1 MQPAEVLEGFR
12 LSAQQER
19 LWALLREG
27 VPCYVQTTF
36 SLAADVDAGLL
47 RRAASA
53 VVERNEILRTAFRCL
68 DGMDVPIQVILEDL
82 PPLFAE
88 VDLAGRAE
96 AEQSAAV
103 AELLRSE
110 RDAPCEP
117 GAGPAVRLTLIRLAP
132 RHFLLAVTTLPLWGD
147 LRSQRN
153 FAGELAGAYASLA
166 GTGELAEPP
175 VQYVD
180 TSEWQNELLAA
191 EEGREG
197 REHWERQAALD
208 LPAPA
213 FPFAAAAGGT
223 FTPRSV
229 RRRVPDSLTASLE
242 RVAAGE
248 RKTLES
254 VLLAAWAALLRRY
267 AAGPDLVVGRFS
279 AGRKYADLAGALGP
293 FAKFL
298 PLRLGVSPEEPF
310 TVLLREVSRAIE
322 ESEAWEE
329 YFSWRRAE
337 PGERAGYWPL
347 SFAFEER
354 AADLPGGGAPR
365 FSVAAESACLER
377 FELELA
383 AVRAGGSGVLE
394 LELRYDAALWEG
406 EGIERL
412 AEELE
417 TLMRG
422 AVAAPLTAVGD
433 LEILGAPARRRLLV
447 EWNGREAGFPAG
459 QPLHRLFEAQARL
472 TPDALA
478 VSAGGEELT
487 FSELEARAQ
496 RLARHLQKLGVG
508 LESPVVLALERSADL
523 VVAVVGALKAGA
535 VFVPLDPL
543 QPQERLALMLDEVR
557 AAGDPVIL
565 AHRRMVPLLPA
576 TGLPVVAID
585 DAETAAAIAAESAA
599 GPSAEVDPEAL
610 AYMIFTSGS
619 TGRPKGTM
627 LRHRGAANL
636 LTALDAT
643 VYAGQPSGLRVSVN
657 APLAFDAAIK
667 QVIQLLLGRSLHPV
681 PDEVRADGEALLAF
695 LERQRV
701 EVLDCTPSQ
710 LRLLLAAGLLERRD
724 LPLRLALIGG
734 EAIDAG
740 LWDRLAA
747 CDSIAFWN
755 VYGPT
760 ECTVDATAC
769 RVAGPAPTIGGP
781 LANVEAY
788 VLDDRLRPVPP
799 GMPGELV
806 LGGAG
811 VARGYLNRPD
821 LTAAKFIPNPF
832 RGSGARLYRTGDK
845 VRHRPDGTLEFLG
858 RIDLQVKVRGY
869 RIELEEIEAVLC
881 EHPGVAEAVVAV
893 RQEGPGDARLAAY
906 VVPRRRYAAQVD
918 GRPRRELPN
927 RMAVVEQNR
936 NETEYL
942 YREIFDER
950 CYVRHGI
957 ELPDDAC
964 IFDVGANIGMFT
976 LFAHQECARPRVFAF
991 EPLEPIFE
999 VLRTNC
1005 DLYAPGTRLFPFGLS
1020 DAERVERFTFYP
1032 RYTMMSGQSLYAR
1045 PDSEVEVVKRYLE
1058 NQRAAGSAEAS
1069 VLIEEAEGL
1078 LAGRF
1083 EGRMIEARLRR
1094 LSDVLRETR
1103 VERIDLL
1110 KVDVQRA
1117 ELDVLR
1123 GIDDA
1128 DWERIDQVV
1137 MEVHDAPGDESE
1149 GRVPEILALLAD
1161 RGFDA
1166 VAEQDELL
1174 HGTDRHNLYAV
1185 RQGIA
1190 RRQRGRGPRQAVE
1203 VPRELT
1209 TAELRDLLRRRL
1221 PEPMVPA
1228 SLTLLEKLP
1237 LNRNGKVDRAA
1248 LPAPQSAAPLEAHA
1262 VARTPFEEVLAAIW
1276 CEVLDLPV
1284 VGVDVSFFDLGGHSL
1299 LATQLMSRVRAALQI
1314 ELPLRALFEWPTVAG
1329 LARQAEAAFRVG
1341 GELVA
1346 PPIQPVERTGELPL
1360 SFAQQRLWFLHQL
1373 EPESSAYN
1381 SPKVLA
1387 FHGPLDAGLLA
1398 AALTGVARRHEVLRT
1413 SFPASEGEPMQRIA
1427 PPAPVALPVVDLA
1440 ALPAV
1445 PRGAEARR
1453 LARREAER
1461 PFDLARELPLRVT
1474 LLRLEEE
1481 ERHLLFTLHHIAS
1494 DAWSLGILVREVSAL
1509 YRAFAAGQP
1518 PALPALPVQY
1528 ADYAV
1533 WQRSWLS
1540 GEVLDLHLGY
1550 WRRRLAGLSPRL
1562 ELPTDRARQTARTH
1576 QGDTVLLP
1584 LSAELTESLGALGR
1598 GLGATRFMTLL
1609 AAFQS
1614 LLFRCSGQVDL
1625 AVGTPIAGRDRLEIE
1640 PLIGFFVN
1648 TLVMRGDLRGDPSFG
1663 EIVARTR
1670 EASLAAYA
1678 HQSVPFEMLVDE
1690 LQPERSLGHAPLF
1703 QVMFAL
1709 QSAPLEEAGLGLPG
1723 LRVAAV
1729 ESARRGARFDLSLAI
1744 QEAGRGLV
1752 AELEYSTDLFD
1763 APTAQRLA
1771 GAFERL
1777 LGAVAADPA
1786 RPLALASLWSAA
1798 ERWQVLGEWNDTA
1811 RALPA
1816 AAPVHV
1822 LIAAQAARTP
1832 EAVAVVAADAQDGA
1846 AELTYRALDELANRI
1861 AHHLRASGVGAGSLA
1876 GLCLD
1881 RSPEMLA
1888 ALLGVLKA
1896 GAAYVPLD
1904 PTFPRERLALM
1915 CEDARLSLVITR
1927 EPLLDRLPAAGL
1939 RTVCLDLDAAAIAA
1953 RPATRPAVACP
1964 PESLAYV
1971 LYTSGS
1977 TGRPKGVAVP
1987 HGAVAA
1993 FLGAMAERPGIAG
2006 GETLLAVTTLSFDIA
2021 VLELLLPLT
2030 VGARVALAGSESAVD
2045 GARLVRAL
2053 ERAGAGVM
2061 QGTPATW
2068 RLLLEAGWR
2077 GDPGFR
2083 ILCGGEAL
2091 PADLAA
2097 ALLDRGGE
2105 LWNLY
2110 GPTETTVWSAV
2121 DRVAPPAGSGPA
2133 PIGRPIANT
2142 EIYLLDACRSP
2153 VPIGV
2158 TGELF
2163 IAGAGVARGYLHR
2176 PDLTAERFVPD
2187 PFGAP
2192 GSRLYRV
2199 GDLARRRADGTLE
2212 FLGRV
2217 DHQVKIRGF
2226 RIELGE
2232 VEAALSRHPGV
2243 EEAVVAVRQGSA
2255 GQQRLVAWVTG
2266 PAPLAAAALRGFL
2279 RESLPA
2285 YMVPSAVV
2293 CLAAMPRTPNG
2304 KVDRRA
2310 LPEPVV
2316 GEARVSD
2323 APSTP
2328 AEELVAGIWAEVLG
2342 LASVGVGDDF
2352 FVLGGHSLLATRV
2365 MSRLRR
2371 VLGVELPL
2379 RALFATPTVAGLAAA
2394 AEQARRRERGV
2405 AAPPLG
2411 RVERQGEPALS
2422 YAQQRLW
2429 FLDQL
2434 EPDSPLYNLPTA
2446 VRLEGDL
2453 DVPALEGSLR
2463 EIVRRHEVLR
2473 TRFPLRAGRPVQEIA
2488 PAVDLRLAVVDLA
2501 GLEPRRREGEAMAL
2515 ARAEALQPFDLA
2527 RGPVFRA
2534 WMVRLGQREHALL
2547 ATLHHIASDGWSAGV
2562 LRRELGRLYEALTR
2576 GGEPSLPELPL
2587 QYADYAAWQ
2596 RSWLDAGG
2604 LTVETEYWRRRLA
2617 GMPEVLELP
2626 ADRPRPA
2633 VRSIRGAGH
2642 SFVLPG
2648 ALTEALRALGRREG
2662 ATLFMTLLAA
2672 FQALLGRYSGEDVA
2686 VGAPVAGR
2694 NHLEIEELI
2703 GLFVNTLVLRVSLA
2717 GDPSFMEVV
2726 ARVRE
2731 TVLEAH
2737 EHQELP
2743 FDKLVEELQPERS
2756 LSHAPLFQ
2764 VMFVLQPVAPEP
2776 GLPGLSARPL
2786 LEGNGIE
2793 TARFDLVLALAERAH
2808 GMLGLLG
2815 YSLDLFEAVTV
2826 ARVAGH
2832 LANLLAGV
2840 AADPQCR
2847 FSELPLLSPGE
2858 RRQILEWN
2866 DTAMPG
2872 RPHFSLVHEIFAAQ
2886 AARDPAAVALVQGER
2901 RLTYGELD
2909 RWSDAVARRLRVL
2922 GVAPEVLVG
2931 LCAERSFE
2939 RVAGMLGIFKA
2950 GGAVLPLDPAYPAER
2965 LAFML
2970 DDSGARAVVTRPQLL
2985 GSLPTGDRAC
2995 LVLDGVEAADEAPGR
3010 PDSGALPQNLAC
3022 LIFTSGSSGTPKAS
3036 ALIHAGLCN
3045 FAETVVEILGQGPGD
3060 VVLQFAAPSFDAA
3073 IGETFLALCS
3083 GAALCL
3089 GIGETPLPG
3098 PELTGMMR
3106 AAGVTVA
3113 VLPPPVLAA
3122 LPESELP
3129 DLRIVVSVGEACTP
3143 ELRDLWSAGRRFFNA
3158 YGPSEAT
3165 ISVTFQRL
3173 APGGRVD
3180 FGRAMANLAL
3190 YLLDSQGTLVP
3201 VGVAGELCV
3210 GGAGL
3215 ARGYW
3220 GRPALTAEKF
3230 VPHPFGAGERLYR
3243 TGDLARALPDG
3254 TMEFVGRVDHQVKV
3268 RGFRVELGEVEA
3280 ALARHEG
3287 VRSAVAVVRRDGSG
3301 SAYLAAYLTSGE
3313 GHAPAAGDLR
3323 AFLSRS
3329 LPEHMVPS
3337 RFVLMESLPLLANG
3351 KVDRKALPAPETA
3364 RHDDEDY
3371 APPRNPVEEILASI
3385 WAEALRRDRVSVHDD
3400 VFALGAHSLLITQV
3414 ASRIRQTL
3422 QVDLPLRSLFLAPT
3436 VAGLALLVEQALTAG
3451 HQIAAPPILP
3461 APRGGAL
3468 PLSFGQERMWFLY
3481 QLEPASPVYNLPSRF
3496 RQTGPLDIS
3505 VLAATFSAIA
3515 RRHEAL
3521 RTRFAVEGGEV
3532 VQRIDPPGPV
3542 PLPVVDLGGLPG
3554 VVRDAEARRIAVAEA
3569 RRPFDLDRELPFRVA
3584 VIRIAAE
3591 DHAVLATLHHVVSDG
3606 WSAGILIR
3614 EMVALYGQLSSGLPP
3629 VLPPLPVQYADYAVW
3644 QRRWMGGER
3653 LAAEVDH
3660 WRRALSGLPPLL
3672 ALPTDRPRPAAQT
3685 YRGGL
3690 LPFSLPAGLTA
3701 DLAAECRRRGI
3712 TPFMLLLAAFQALL
3726 ARYSR
3731 EEELPVGTPIA
3742 GRDHLEIEGLIGFF
3756 VNTLVLRGDLR
3767 GDPSFADLLE
3777 RTREVTLAAY
3787 AHQAVPFEMLVG
3799 ELQPQRSLS
3808 HSPLFQ
3814 VMLAFQESF
3823 TTPEAPRALA
3833 GLTSVPFETGAG
3845 TGIAKVDLTLFV
3857 TLSGRSLRC
3866 ALEYSS
3872 DLFDTST
3879 AGRVT
3884 EHFATLLGALVADPD
3899 HRLAGTP
3906 LLSVAECWQALGE
3919 WNDSAVEVP
3928 LDRCFQQ
3935 ELEAQVA
3942 RTPHAVAVVSGAVS
3956 LTYDQLNQRANG
3968 LARSLVSEGA
3978 GPESVV
3984 ALLAPRS
3991 ADFLVAVLAI
4001 FKAGAAYLPLDPE
4014 HPALRWRQILGQS
4027 GSRLALAAGDFAAA
4041 LPAVLSGLG
4050 EEERP
4055 RVLHLGE
4062 MLARR
4067 QEEGDL
4073 GPRAT
4078 PRNLAYVLFTSG
4090 STGAPKGAMLEH
4102 RGMLNHLWAK
4112 VDDLGITGADRVA
4125 QTASQCFDISVWQF
4139 LSPLLAGGRVHIV
4152 DPAVS
4157 LEPERLL
4164 AEILAGEVSIF
4175 QTVPSML
4182 RSMLHDAG
4190 LRERR
4195 LPALRWMVATGEALP
4210 PELAR
4215 EWLERFPEVP
4225 LLNAYGPTECSDDV
4239 THGFVTAIGAM
4250 DAQIAIGRP
4259 LANTGIY
4266 VLDRDLKPVPIGVAG
4281 ELYVGGAGVG
4291 RGYVGRPDLTAD
4303 RFLPHPFGA
4312 SGDRLYR
4319 VGDLAR
4325 WRADGT
4331 LDFLGRVDF
4340 QVKVR
4345 GFRIELGE
4353 IEAALTRHPAVAE
4366 AVAAVR
4372 ESAADQARLVAWV
4385 TAEPGA
4391 SLDLVGLRTFLQE
4404 SLPGYMVPAALVVLP
4419 ALPLTS
4425 NGKVDRR
4432 ALPDPDPAD
4441 VTVAPVAPRTPAEE
4455 LVAEIWAE
4463 VLRLESVGVDEDFF
4477 ALGGHSLLATRVMSR
4492 LRKAFRVDL
4501 PMRALFETP
4510 TVAGLAAAA
4519 ERARVGE
4526 GAPGM
4531 PALTRA
4537 AREGD
4542 LPLSY
4547 AQQRLWFLDQLEPG
4561 GSLYNLPFSAYL
4573 EGALDLPALERS
4585 LEAVVARHEVLRT
4598 RFPVRVGGPAQE
4610 IDPASGWRLNVVD
4623 LRSLDAEGRRRELR
4637 ALAQAE
4643 AERPFDLAHGPVFR
4657 ASLLRL
4663 AEGEHVLLATMH
4675 HIASDGW
4682 STGVL
4687 WRDLSRFYA
4696 AFSQQGTEAE
4706 AELPDLPVQYADYA
4720 VWQRGWLEGGG
4731 LDAGLDYWRRRLAGA
4746 PEVLELPWDR
4756 PRPAVR
4762 SQNGASHLFELSG
4775 PLHEELRSLGRRE
4788 GATLFMS
4795 VLAGFLCLLG
4805 RYAGEDVLVGTPV
4818 AGRQHLEL
4826 ENLIGF
4832 FVNTLVLRVGLEAAP
4847 SFIEVLERGR
4857 EAVLEAHEHQEL
4869 PFDKLVGEL
4878 QPQRSLS
4885 YSPLFQV
4892 MFVLQPAEAEA
4903 PGLRLL
4909 QARPLP
4915 DAIRVETARFDL
4927 SLAMTEREGT
4937 LGGFLNFST
4946 DLFDGTT
4953 VARLAGHLR
4962 SLLESAVANPRQPL
4976 SELPLLS
4983 AAERHALLTEWND
4996 SARREAA
5003 APLCFHELFRQQA
5016 ARRPEAVAALFA
5028 GESLSYGEVEAR
5040 SNRLAHS
5047 LRRLGVGPEV
5057 RVALCVERSP
5067 DFLVGILGILKAGGA
5082 YVPLDPAYPTERLA
5096 WILGDALDG
5105 LTVPVLLTHEAL
5117 ADRFR
5122 AAAGASLPPGLRTV
5136 LLDRD
5141 GGALGRESPGATV
5154 GDAGLDNLAYVIYTS
5169 GSTGLPKGVAGTHRG
5184 LSNLWA
5190 ELAHRFAAPG
5200 ERVFQFF
5207 SPSFDGALWDV
5218 TLALASGAVLCFEPR
5233 ETLLPWPRN
5242 LGVNTV
5248 TLPPS
5253 ALSVLSPESL
5263 PELHTVVVAGEAC
5276 PPDLARRWSR
5286 VRRFVNAYG
5295 PTEATI
5301 CASYSQLRGEGDRLP
5316 IGRPVRNVRLYVLDG
5331 AMGLS
5336 PLGAAGELCIGGAG
5350 LTRGY
5355 LGRPDLTAEAFVPD
5369 PLAAAPGERLYRTG
5383 DLARWLP
5390 DGEIE
5395 FLGRADHQVKVRG
5408 FRIELEEVETALAR
5422 HEGVRETVVMA
5433 RRDAGG
5439 PARLV
5444 AYVVPR
5450 EGGRPAAGELRSLLS
5465 HSLPDYMVPAV
5476 FVNLD
5481 RLPLLPNGK
5490 VDRKALPPPGE
5501 ALPESGYGAPRTPV
5515 EETLATLWAETL
5527 RLDRVGVHDNFFEL
5541 GGDSILS
5548 LQIVARANEAGLF
5561 LTPKQVFQHPTIAEL
5576 ANEVQTAPAVRAE
5589 QEPVTGPV
5597 PLTPIQRWFLDGGL
5611 VAPDHFNQ
5619 AVLLQER
5626 NPLEPALVERS
5637 FAALVEH
5644 HDALRMRFGG
5654 GEAGWWQT
5662 AVGPEAGAS
5671 FAHVDLAALPEAR
5684 RVPALESAAAA
5695 AQASLD
5701 LERGPLARALW
5712 LDLGAA
5718 SPARLLLVVHHLV
5731 VDGVSWRVLLEDL
5744 TRAYRQLAAGEEV
5757 RLPGKTT
5764 SFKAWSER
5772 LAAHAGSTEL
5782 AAERS
5787 YWLAIAA
5794 EAPPALPVDFPA
5806 GANTQASARS
5816 LSVSLDPEETQ
5827 SLLQEV
5833 PAAYRTQINDVLLSA
5848 LAEAFARWTG
5858 EPSLLVELEAH
5869 GREELF
5875 PDVDLSRTVGWF
5887 TAQFPVRLSL
5897 PSPSAPGASLKRVKE
5912 ELRAVPRKGV
5922 GHGLLRWVAGDP
5934 ELARAAAPQ
5943 VSFNYLGQLDQALPE
5958 SSLFAPAAESAGPSM
5973 DPGARRA
5980 VVFEVGASVAGGRLR
5995 VHWGYSGELHRE
6007 STVRAL
6013 AAGYL
6018 DALRRIL
6025 EHCRSADA
6033 GGLTPSDMPLLRLDQ
6048 GELDRLFPSPRS
6060 IEDAYPLSPL
6070 QEGMLLWAL
6079 GAPDSGVYVEQMSLT
6094 LDGDL
6099 DSGMLERACRD
6110 IVARHPILRT
6120 SFRWEGLAQPIQVVH
6135 RRADL
6140 PLHRLTLEGMARE
6153 DQARRLGELLREDRR
6168 RGFDLSRAP
6177 LLRATLVEMAPGSHR
6192 FIWTMHHLVGDGWSA
6207 PVLMREML
6215 TLYEGALQ
6223 GAGSALEPAR
6233 PFRDYIE
6240 WVAGQDLSATEKFWR
6255 RELAGFTSPTPL
6267 EAERLPGRRQPGFG
6281 DERLRLPPQATASL
6295 EALARGRQ
6303 LTLSTLVQGAW
6314 ALLLSR
6320 YSGESDVLFGV
6331 TVSGRPA
6338 ALRGAETM
6346 IGPFISTVPLRV
6358 KVPRDASLLTWLE
6371 ELQQRALE
6379 RQDHEYGSFVQPW
6392 SEVPMGLPLFETL
6405 LVFENYPRTPAAEAA
6420 RSAPAAGSEPA
6431 RIAAHDL
6438 QSLVRTRYA
6447 LNVVVNPGAE
6457 LQLYFSY
6464 DGSRL
6469 EATAVRRMQE
6479 HLRNL
6484 LTAFVAEPSAAVG
6497 ALSLLAEEEARQ
6509 LLAMGNGPGEAGRRA
6524 ALIHDLEAW
6533 RLARGLDGSGAA
6545 GPAGQV
6551 PLIHVLGVDLL
6562 PVPEGLP
6569 GEVHLEVAAP
6579 VPGLPA
6585 APWSPALALLPTG
6598 IWARRR
6604 SPGSLDLLGPLGERL
6619 LIHGRPIWP
6628 GEVEAVLERHPAV
6641 REAVVSP
6648 AEGGGGLVALIVPEG
6663 AEAPSATELRSF
6675 LEELLPRH
6683 MIPRS
6688 FSLLADPP
6696 RVAGGRVDRTAL
6708 RGAPETEGE
6717 RRLSQMEELLL
6728 GLYGEVLGIDSLRP
6742 EDSFLDLG
6750 GNSLVA
6756 SRLVSRLRAVLG
6768 REVSL
6773 RTLFE
6778 APSVAELAQRI
6789 ERETGLGAT
6798 LRAPA
6803 LGPVPRDRPLP
6814 LSFAQQRLWFL
6825 AQLAP
6830 EDVSYNVTAPVRVT
6844 GELDIAALA
6853 LAFSEVVRRHE
6864 SLRTSFSDEEGRP
6877 AQRIS
6882 PPSGTPLPLP
6892 VVDLRGLAEP
6902 ARELEA
6908 RRLVEA
6914 GAVTPFDLARGPLL
6928 RTALFLLERA
6938 ESVLLFSTHH
6948 IVSDAWSMSVL
6959 VREVG
6964 VLYQAFS
6971 AGRPSPLEELPV
6983 QYADFAYWQRSW
6995 LQGEALDAHLEYWL
7009 RHLGGEPQ
7017 ALELPVDRPRPEHPS
7032 GRGRQRRFLL
7042 PAELSQAVVEL
7053 GRQEGATTF
7062 MTLLAA
7068 FAVLLGRLSG
7078 RGEVVVGMPIAGRDR
7093 YETEGMI
7100 GFFINVLPLRLDLSQ
7115 GPTFRELLRQA
7126 REAALGAFAH
7136 QELPLEKLV
7145 EGLGIERKQDRSPL
7159 FQVTF
7164 GLQNAPEADI
7174 ELPELRLSTLAVED
7188 ETLRFDLTVWVRE
7201 TRQGLGVQWTFNTD
7215 LFDPAT
7221 IERMQSRFEAV
7232 LAGAV
7237 AAPETEIDRL
7247 NMLSA
7252 AEREEQERTERQSEQ
7267 SRLGRLM
7274 SMKPRHIRA
7283 GDQQS

>member
-27 VPCYVQTTF
+27 VPCHVQTTL
-36 SLAADVDAGLL
+36 SLEGEVDAGLL

-103 AELLRSE
+103 AELLE
-110 RDAPCEP
+110 RERAAPCEP
-117 GAGPAVRLTLIRLAP
+117 GTGPAVRLTLIRLAP
-132 RHFLLAVTTLPLWGD
+132 GRSLLAITTLPLWGD
-147 LRSQRN
+147 PRSQRN
-153 FAGELAGAYASLA
+153 FARELAGTYASLA

-180 TSEWQNELLAA
+180 TSEWQHELLAA

-208 LPAPA
+208 LPVPA
-213 FPFAAAAGGT
+213 FPFAVSGGGT
-223 FTPRSV
+223 FTPCSV
-229 RRRVPDSLTASLE
+229 RRRVPAALTADLE

-293 FAKFL
+293 FAKVL
-298 PLRLGVSPEEPF
+298 PLRLVVSREEPF
-310 TVLLREVSRAIE
+310 TALLREVSGAVE

-337 PGERAGYWPL
+337 PGDRAAYWPL

-354 AADLPGGGAPR
+354 AAGLPDGGAPR

-377 FELELA
+377 FQLELA
-383 AVRAGGSGVLE
+383 VVRAGTLD
-394 LELRYDAALWEG
+394 LELRYDAARWDG

-417 TLMRG
+417 TLLRS
-422 AVAAPLTAVGD
+422 AVAAPPTAVGD
-433 LEILGAPARRRLLV
+433 LEILGAPARQRLLV
-447 EWNGREAGFPAG
+447 EWNGRAAGFPAG
-459 QPLHRLFEAQARL
+459 QPLHRLFEAQGRL

-487 FSELEARAQ
+487 FAELEARAQ
-496 RLARHLQKLGVG
+496 RLARHLQKLGVVP
-508 LESPVVLALERSADL
+508 EIPVVLALERSADL

-576 TGLPVVAID
+576 TGLPVVVLD

-599 GPSAEVDPEAL
+599 GPSVEVDPEAL

-636 LTALDAT
+636 AAALDAA
-643 VYAGQPSGLRVSVN
+643 VYAGQAPGLRVSVN

-724 LPLRLALIGG
+724 LPLRLVLIGG

-788 VLDDRLRPVPP
+788 VLDDRLQPVPP

-832 RGSGARLYRTGDK
+832 RGGGERLYRTGDK

-893 RQEGPGDARLAAY
+893 REEGPGDVRLAAY
-906 VVPRRRYAAQVD
+906 VVPRHRYAAQVD
-918 GRPRRELPN
+918 GRPRHELPN
-927 RMAVVEQNR
+927 RMSVVEQNR
-936 NETEYL
+936 NETDYL

-950 CYVRHGI
+950 CYVRHGV

-999 VLRTNC
+999 VLRINC

-1020 DAERVERFTFYP
+1020 DGERVERFTFYP

-1069 VLIEEAEGL
+1069 VLIEEAEAL

-1094 LSDVLRETR
+1094 LSDVLRETGI
-1103 VERIDLL
+1103 ERIDLL

-1190 RRQRGRGPRQAVE
+1190 RRERGRGPRQAVE

-1209 TAELRDLLRRRL
+1209 AAELRDLLRRRL

-1248 LPAPQSAAPLEAHA
+1248 LPAPESAAARAELAP
-1262 VARTPFEEVLAAIW
+1262 ARTPFEEVLAAIW
-1276 CEVLDLPV
+1276 CEVLELPV

-1346 PPIQPVERTGELPL
+1346 PPIEPVPRTGELPL

-1387 FHGPLDAGLLA
+1387 FHGPLDTGLLA

-1413 SFPASEGEPMQRIA
+1413 SFPASEGEPVQRIA

-1440 ALPAV
+1440 ALPAA
-1445 PRGAEARR
+1445 PRAAEARR

-1461 PFDLARELPLRVT
+1461 PFDLARGLPLRVT
-1474 LLRLEEE
+1474 LLRLDEE

-1494 DAWSLGILVREVSAL
+1494 DAWSLGVLVREVSAL
-1509 YRAFAAGQP
+1509 YRAFAAGAP

-1550 WRRRLAGLSPRL
+1550 WRRRLAGLPPRL
-1562 ELPTDRARQTARTH
+1562 ELPTDRPRQTARTH
-1576 QGDTVLLP
+1576 HGDVVLLP
-1584 LSAELTESLGALGR
+1584 LPAELTERLGELGR

-1690 LQPERSLGHAPLF
+1690 LRPERSLRHAPLF

-1709 QSAPLEEAGLGLPG
+1709 QGAPLEEAGMGLPG

-1729 ESARRGARFDLSLAI
+1729 ESARRGARFDLSLLV

-1752 AELEYSTDLFD
+1752 AELEYGTDLFD
-1763 APTAQRLA
+1763 APTARRLA
-1771 GAFERL
+1771 GSFERL
-1777 LGAVAADPA
+1777 LRAVAADPA
-1786 RPLALASLWSAA
+1786 RPLSLASLWSEA

-1822 LIAAQAARTP
+1822 SIAAQAARTP

-1861 AHHLRASGVGAGSLA
+1861 AHHLRASGVGAESLV

-1915 CEDARLSLVITR
+1915 CEDARLSLLITR
-1927 EPLLDRLPAAGL
+1927 EPLLDRLPAAGI
-1939 RTVCLDLDAAAIAA
+1939 RAVCLDRDAAAVAA

-1987 HGAVAA
+1987 HGAVAG
-1993 FLGAMAERPGIAG
+1993 FLAAMAERPGIAA

-2030 VGARVALAGSESAVD
+2030 VGARVALAGSETAVD

-2053 ERAGAGVM
+2053 EGAGAGVM

-2121 DRVAPPAGSGPA
+2121 HRVAPPSGGGPV

-2142 EIYLLDACRSP
+2142 GIYLLDAFSSP
-2153 VPIGV
+2153 VPVGV
-2158 TGELF
+2158 AGELF

-2187 PFGAP
+2187 PFGAS

-2199 GDLARRRADGTLE
+2199 GDLARWRADGTLE

-2232 VEAALSRHPGV
+2232 VEAALARYPAV
-2243 EEAVVAVRQGSA
+2243 EEAVVAVREGSV

-2266 PAPLAAAALRGFL
+2266 PASLDSAALRGFL

-2310 LPEPVV
+2310 LPEPAA
-2316 GEARVSD
+2316 GETRVSA
-2323 APSTP
+2323 APRTP

-2342 LASVGVGDDF
+2342 LAGVGVEDDF
-2352 FVLGGHSLLATRV
+2352 FALGGHSLLATRV
-2365 MSRLRR
+2365 MSRLRG

-2379 RALFATPTVAGLAAA
+2379 RALFETPTVAGLAAA
-2394 AEQARRRERGV
+2394 AEQARRMERGV

-2411 RVERQGEPALS
+2411 RVQRRGEPAPS

-2488 PAVDLRLAVVDLA
+2488 PAVDLRLPVVDLE
-2501 GLEPRRREGEAMAL
+2501 GLEPPRREAAARAL
-2515 ARAEALQPFDLA
+2515 ARAEALRPFDLA

-2534 WMVRLGQREHALL
+2534 WLVRLGRREHALL
-2547 ATLHHIASDGWSAGV
+2547 ATLHHIASDGWSTGV
-2562 LRRELGRLYEALTR
+2562 LRRELGHLYQALAR

-2648 ALTEALRALGRREG
+2648 ALAGTLRALGRREG

-2686 VGAPVAGR
+2686 VGTPVAGR

-2717 GDPSFMEVV
+2717 GDPTFLEVV

-2764 VMFVLQPVAPEP
+2764 VMFVLQPAAPEP
-2776 GLPGLSARPL
+2776 GLPGLSTRPL

-2793 TARFDLVLALAERAH
+2793 TARFDLVLALTERAH
-2808 GMLGLLG
+2808 GLLGLFD
-2815 YSLDLFEAVTV
+2815 YSLDLFEPVTV

-2840 AADPQCR
+2840 AANPRCR
-2847 FSELPLLSPGE
+2847 FSELPLLSAGE

-2872 RPHFSLVHEIFAAQ
+2872 RPRFSLLHEVFADR
-2886 AARDPAAVALVQGER
+2886 AARDPAAVALVQGDR

-2931 LCAERSFE
+2931 LCTERCFE
-2939 RVAGMLGIFKA
+2939 RVAGMLGILKA

-2985 GSLPTGDRAC
+2985 GTLPVGGRAV
-2995 LVLDGVEAADEAPGR
+2995 LVLDGMEPADTAPGR
-3010 PDSGALPQNLAC
+3010 PDSGALPQSLAYM
-3022 LIFTSGSSGTPKAS
+3022 IFTSGSSGTPKAS
-3036 ALIHAGLCN
+3036 ALTHAGLCN
-3045 FAETVVEILGQGPGD
+3045 FTETVVEILGQGPGD
-3060 VVLQFAAPSFDAA
+3060 VVLQFAAPSFDASV
-3073 IGETFLALCS
+3073 GETFLALGS

-3089 GIGETPLPG
+3089 GSEESLLPG
-3098 PELTGMMR
+3098 LELTGMMR
-3106 AAGVTVA
+3106 ASGVTVA
-3113 VLPPPVLAA
+3113 VLTPAVLAA

-3173 APGGRVD
+3173 EPGGRVD
-3180 FGRAMANLAL
+3180 FGRAMANLSL
-3190 YLLDSQGTLVP
+3190 YLLDSRGALVP

-3215 ARGYW
+3215 ARGYS
-3220 GRPALTAEKF
+3220 GRPALTAERF
-3230 VPHPFGAGERLYR
+3230 VPHPLGVGERLYR

-3287 VRSAVAVVRRDGSG
+3287 VRNAVVLVRRDGSG
-3301 SAYLAAYLTSGE
+3301 SAYLAAYLTFEE
-3313 GHAPAAGDLR
+3313 GHAPAVGDLR
-3323 AFLSRS
+3323 AFLSLS

-3337 RFVLMESLPLLANG
+3337 RFVPLERLPLLANG
-3351 KVDRKALPAPETA
+3351 KVDRKALPAPETV
-3364 RHDDEDY
+3364 RHDDQDY

-3422 QVDLPLRSLFLAPT
+3422 QVDLPLRSMFLAPT
-3436 VAGLALLVEQALTAG
+3436 IAGLALHVEQALTDGRQAEV
-3451 HQIAAPPILP
+3451 PPILP
-3461 APRGGAL
+3461 ARRDGAL

-3496 RQTGPLDIS
+3496 RQTGPLDVA
-3505 VLAATFSAIA
+3505 VLAGTFSAIA
-3515 RRHEAL
+3515 RRHEVL
-3521 RTRFAVEGGEV
+3521 RTRFAVEGGEL

-3554 VVRDAEARRIAVAEA
+3554 AARDAEARRIAVAEA
-3569 RRPFDLDRELPFRVA
+3569 RRPFDLDRELPFRV
-3584 VIRIAAE
+3584 VVVRIAAE
-3591 DHAVLATLHHVVSDG
+3591 DHAVLATMHHVVSDG
-3606 WSAGILIR
+3606 WSAGILTR
-3614 EMVALYGQLSSGLPP
+3614 EMVTLYGQLSCGLPP
-3629 VLPPLPVQYADYAVW
+3629 ALPPLPVQYADYAVW
-3644 QRRWMGGER
+3644 QRRWMGGAW
-3653 LAAEVDH
+3653 LAAEVNH
-3660 WRRALSGLPPLL
+3660 WRQALSGLPQLL
-3672 ALPTDRPRPAAQT
+3672 VLPTDRPRPAAQT

-3690 LPFSLPAGLTA
+3690 LPFSLSAGLTA
-3701 DLAAECRRRGI
+3701 DIAAECRRRGI

-3726 ARYSR
+3726 GRYSR

-3756 VNTLVLRGDLR
+3756 VNTLVMRGDLK
-3767 GDPSFADLLE
+3767 GNPSFTELLE

-3823 TTPEAPRALA
+3823 TTPEAPQALA
-3833 GLTSVPFETGAG
+3833 GLTSAPFETGAG

-3857 TLSGRSLRC
+3857 TLTGRSLRC

-3872 DLFDTST
+3872 DLFDIST

-3884 EHFATLLGALVADPD
+3884 EHFATFLGALVAVPD
-3899 HRLAGTP
+3899 RRLGGTP
-3906 LLSVAECWQALGE
+3906 LLSAAERWQALGE
-3919 WNDSAVEVP
+3919 WNDSAVEIP

-3956 LTYDQLNQRANG
+3956 LTYDQLNQRANR
-3968 LARSLVSEGA
+3968 LARSLVREGA
-3978 GPESVV
+3978 GPETVV

-4027 GSRLALAAGDFAAA
+4027 GSRLVLAAGDFAAA
-4041 LPAVLSGLG
+4041 LPAAVSGLG

-4062 MLARR
+4062 MMAR
-4067 QEEGDL
+4067 QEAESDL

-4112 VDDLGITGADRVA
+4112 VEDLGISGADRVA
-4125 QTASQCFDISVWQF
+4125 QTASQCFDISVWQ
-4139 LSPLLAGGRVHIV
+4139 LLAPLLVGGRVHIV

-4182 RSMLHDAG
+4182 RSMLYDAG

-4239 THGFVTAIGAM
+4239 THGFVTAVGAM
-4250 DAQIAIGRP
+4250 DAQVSIGRP

-4266 VLDRDLKPVPIGVAG
+4266 VLDRDLKPVSIGVAG

-4303 RFLPHPFGA
+4303 RFVPHPFGT

-4372 ESAADQARLVAWV
+4372 ESAADPARLVAWV

-4419 ALPLTS
+4419 ALPLTP

-4432 ALPDPDPAD
+4432 ALPDPEPAD
-4441 VTVAPVAPRTPAEE
+4441 VAAAPVAPRTPAEE

-4492 LRKAFRVDL
+4492 LRQAFRVDL

-4519 ERARVGE
+4519 ERARCAGE
-4526 GAPGM
+4526 GVPEM

-4573 EGALDLPALERS
+4573 EGALDLLALERS

-4598 RFPVRVGGPAQE
+4598 RFPVRAGGPAQE

-4623 LRSLDAEGRRRELR
+4623 LRSLDREERRRELR

-4696 AFSQQGTEAE
+4696 VFSQGGVAAA
-4706 AELPDLPVQYADYA
+4706 AELADLPVQYADYA
-4720 VWQRGWLEGGG
+4720 VWQRGWLESGG
-4731 LDAGLDYWRRRLAGA
+4731 LEAGLDYWRRRLAGA

-4762 SQNGASHLFELSG
+4762 GQNGASQLFELPGS
-4775 PLHEELRSLGRRE
+4775 LHEELRSLGRRE

-4795 VLAGFLCLLG
+4795 VLAGFLSLLG
-4805 RYAGEDVLVGTPV
+4805 RYAGEDMVVGTPV

-4832 FVNTLVLRVGLEAAP
+4832 FVNTLVLRVGLGAAP

-4892 MFVLQPAEAEA
+4892 MFVLQPAETEA

-4915 DAIRVETARFDL
+4915 DEIRVETARFDL
-4927 SLAMTEREGT
+4927 SLVMTERGGM

-4962 SLLESAVANPRQPL
+4962 SLLESAVANPRKPL
-4976 SELPLLS
+4976 GELPLLS

-4996 SARREAA
+4996 SASPEAA
-5003 APLCFHELFRQQA
+5003 TLCFHELFRRQA

-5040 SNRLAHS
+5040 SNRLAHH

-5082 YVPLDPAYPTERLA
+5082 YVPLDPAYPVERLA
-5096 WILGDALDG
+5096 WILGDALNG
-5105 LTVPVLLTHEAL
+5105 LAVPVMLTHEAL
-5117 ADRFR
+5117 ADRLR
-5122 AAAGASLPPGLRTV
+5122 AAVDASLPPGLRTV

-5141 GGALGRESPGATV
+5141 GGSLGRESAGALV
-5154 GDAGLDNLAYVIYTS
+5154 GGAGLDNLAYVIYTS

-5190 ELAHRFAAPG
+5190 ELAYRFAAPG

-5218 TLALASGAVLCFEPR
+5218 TLALASGATLCFEPR
-5233 ETLLPWPRN
+5233 ETLLPWPRD

-5286 VRRFVNAYG
+5286 GRRFVNAYG

-5301 CASYSQLRGEGDRLP
+5301 CASYSRFQGEGDRLP
-5316 IGRPVRNVRLYVLDG
+5316 IGRPVHNVRLHVLDG
-5331 AMGLS
+5331 AMDLS
-5336 PLGAAGELCIGGAG
+5336 PLGVAGELCIGGAG

-5408 FRIELEEVETALAR
+5408 FRIELEEIETLLAR
-5422 HEGVRETVVMA
+5422 HERVRETVVMA

-5450 EGGRPAAGELRSLLS
+5450 EGAAPAAGELRSLLS
-5465 HSLPDYMVPAV
+5465 RSLPDYMVPAI
-5476 FVNLD
+5476 FVNLE

-5490 VDRKALPPPGE
+5490 VDRKALPPPRE
-5501 ALPESGYGAPRTPV
+5501 AQPESGYAAPRTPV
-5515 EETLATLWAETL
+5515 EETLATLWAEIL

-5589 QEPVTGPV
+5589 QERVTGPV

-5619 AVLLQER
+5619 AVMLQER
-5626 NPLEPALVERS
+5626 DPLEPALVERS
-5637 FAALVEH
+5637 FAALVDH
-5644 HDALRMRFGG
+5644 HDALRMRFGR

-5662 AVGPEAGAS
+5662 AGGPEAGAS
-5671 FAHVDLAALPEAR
+5671 FARVDLSALPEAC

-5718 SPARLLLVVHHLV
+5718 SPARLLLVIHHLV

-5744 TRAYRQLAAGEEV
+5744 VRAYRQLAAGEGV
-5757 RLPGKTT
+5757 RLPAKTT
-5764 SFKAWSER
+5764 SFKEWSER
-5772 LAAHAGSTEL
+5772 LAAHARSMEL
-5782 AAERS
+5782 AAERA
-5787 YWLAIAA
+5787 YWLAIPV
-5794 EAPPALPVDFPA
+5794 EARSALPADFPA

-5848 LAEAFARWTG
+5848 LAEAFAQWTG

-5897 PSPSAPGASLKRVKE
+5897 SSPSAPGASLKRVKE

-5922 GHGLLRWVAGDP
+5922 GYGLLCWMAGDP

-5958 SSLFAPAAESAGPSM
+5958 SSLFAPAAESAGLSM
-5973 DPGARRA
+5973 DPGARRT
-5980 VVFEVGASVAGGRLR
+5980 VVFEVGASVSGGRLR

-6007 STVRAL
+6007 STVRAMAASYL
-6013 AAGYL
+6013 A
-6018 DALRRIL
+6018 ALRRIL

-6033 GGLTPSDMPLLRLDQ
+6033 GGLTPSDVPLLRLGQ
-6048 GELDRLFPSPRS
+6048 EELDRLFPSPRS

-6099 DSGMLERACRD
+6099 DSRMLERACRD

-6140 PLHRLTLEGMARE
+6140 PLHRLSLEGIAPE

-6223 GAGSALEPAR
+6223 GIGIALEPAR

-6240 WVAGQDLSATEKFWR
+6240 WVAKKDLSATEEFWR
-6255 RELAGFTSPTPL
+6255 RELAGFTSPTSL
-6267 EAERLPGRRQPGFG
+6267 GAERLSGRQPGFG
-6281 DERLRLPPQATASL
+6281 DERLRLSRQATASL

-6303 LTLSTLVQGAW
+6303 LTLSTLVQSAW
-6314 ALLLSR
+6314 TLLLSR

-6358 KVPRDASLLTWLE
+6358 KVPRDASLLNWLE

-6379 RQDHEYGSFVQPW
+6379 RQAHEYGSFVQSW

-6405 LVFENYPRTPAAEAA
+6405 LVFENYPRTPAAEVA
-6420 RSAPAAGSEPA
+6420 RPAPAGSEPA

-6457 LQLYFSY
+6457 LQIYFSY

-6484 LTAFVAEPSAAVG
+6484 LAAFVAEPSAAVG
-6497 ALSLLAEEEARQ
+6497 AFPLLAEDEVRQ
-6509 LLAMGNGPGEAGRRA
+6509 LLAIGNGPGEAGRRA
-6524 ALIHDLEAW
+6524 ALIRDLEAW
-6533 RLARGLDGSGAA
+6533 RLARGLDGLAAA
-6545 GPAGQV
+6545 GPAGEV
-6551 PLIHVLGVDLL
+6551 PFFHVLGADLL

-6569 GEVHLEVAAP
+6569 GEIHLEVAAP
-6579 VPGLPA
+6579 APDLPA

-6604 SPGSLDLLGPLGERL
+6604 SPGGLDLLGPLGERL
-6619 LIHGRPIWP
+6619 VIHGRPVWP

-6641 REAVVSP
+6641 REAVVLL
-6648 AEGGGGLVALIVPEG
+6648 AEGGGRLTALIVSES
-6663 AEAPSATELRSF
+6663 AEAPSAAELRPF
-6675 LEELLPRH
+6675 LEELLPLH
-6683 MIPRS
+6683 LVPRS

-6696 RVAGGRVDRTAL
+6696 RIAGGRVDRTAL
-6708 RGAPETEGE
+6708 RGAPAAEGE

-6768 REVSL
+6768 LEVSL

-6778 APSVAELAQRI
+6778 APSVAELARRI
-6789 ERETGLGAT
+6789 EQETGLGAT

-6803 LGPVPRDRPLP
+6803 LDPVPRDRPLP

-6830 EDVSYNVTAPVRVT
+6830 EDVSYNITAPVRVT

-6853 LAFSEVVRRHE
+6853 LAFYEVVRRHE

-6877 AQRIS
+6877 AQLIS

-6914 GAVTPFDLARGPLL
+6914 DALTPFDLARGPLL

-6964 VLYQAFS
+6964 VLYEAFS
-6971 AGRPSPLEELPV
+6971 AGRPSPLKDLPV

-6995 LQGEALDAHLEYWL
+6995 LKGEVLDAHLEYWI

-7017 ALELPVDRPRPEHPS
+7017 TLELPADRPRPEHPS

-7115 GPTFRELLRQA
+7115 GPTFRALLRQA

-7145 EGLGIERKQDRSPL
+7145 EALGIERKQDRSPL

-7188 ETLRFDLTVWVRE
+7188 ETMRFDLTVWVRE

-7237 AAPETEIDRL
+7237 ASPETEIDRL